1 MTKFKKITSLILA
14 LMLIACV
21 FCACGDT
28 QGDNEVT
35 TPAPIAPIE
44 PKTADELWQ
53 LSMDKMNSLKNYTLT
68 TSGKMQFNMEVPS
81 QVPGFLTSK
90 TSIVSTFVGTAAY
103 SYYDGELRHLEESSS
118 TLTVNGKNE
127 QSSIDIT
134 GYLDGKMFACYE
146 TNGIKNRFYSNISQA
161 DYEAFMLENNDEGI
175 EDTMNSAD
183 FGEKSFSQNA
193 DKSWDITMSKPS
205 GETLDFLKE
214 MTAALAGLVSVSDAT
229 FAATIRADFTVSAMR
244 VDFVLKNEQE
254 SATSSMVIEAK
265 VENVGTTVVKTTDIS
280 RYTEVDDLRVLTWAD
295 DALKDRLDADAGK
308 FELTLSQKILVG
320 AEEYK
325 SSESDS
331 GIFSSEDG
339 YNYKITS
346 ENDGGK
352 FEMSY
357 KNGKQTVTNLDTK
370 QSQTSDVD
378 ELSARAFIKGLLDC
392 GEFSIDNVTEIKILS
407 DGKYQFF
414 TTRPD
419 MSFAEQ
425 ITQTVD
431 SGSLM
436 GSAMYTFTVAD
447 GKLTEYECKLNAKW
461 RTKGTDCSVS
471 IDGKCVYN

>member
-1 MTKFKKITSLILA
+1 MTKFKRIASLLLA

-21 FCACGDT
+21 FCACGDA
-28 QGDNEVT
+28 QGESGET
-35 TPAPIAPIE
+35 TPAPIV

-68 TSGKMQFNMEVPS
+68 TSGKMKFDMEVPS
-81 QVPGFLTSK
+81 QVPGFRPSK

-103 SYYDGELRHLEESSS
+103 SYYDGVLRHLGESSS
-118 TLTVNGKNE
+118 TLTVNGKE
-127 QSSIDIT
+127 EESSSEIE

-161 DYEAFMLENNDEGI
+161 DYETFMSENEDEGI
-175 EDTMNSAD
+175 EDTMNPAD

-205 GETLDFLKE
+205 GESLDFLKE

-229 FAATIRADFTVSAMR
+229 FAATIREDFTVSAIR

-254 SATSSMVIEAK
+254 SATSSMVLEAK

-280 RYTEVDDLRVLTWAD
+280 RYTKVDDLRVLTWAD

-308 FELTLSQKILVG
+308 FELTLSQNIRVG
-320 AEEYK
+320 DDEYK
-325 SSESDS
+325 SNESDS
-331 GIFSSEDG
+331 GIFSSEGG

-352 FEMSY
+352 FELSY
-357 KNGKQTVTNLDTK
+357 KNGKQTVTDLNTK
-370 QSQTSDVD
+370 QSQTGDVD
-378 ELSARAFIKGLLDC
+378 ELSSRAFIKGLLDC
-392 GEFSIDNVTEIKILS
+392 GDFSEDNVTEIKTLS
-407 DGKYQFF
+407 DGKYQLS

-431 SGSLM
+431 AGSLM
-436 GSAMYTFTVAD
+436 GSAKYTFTITD
-447 GKLTEYECKLNAKW
+447 GKLTEYECELNATW
-461 RTKGTDCSVS
+461 RANGTACSVT
-471 IDGKCVYN
+471 IDGKCFYS